1 MKTLNELKQI
11 IKGYF
16 ESHAQINS
24 VYYCDDFDFNAER
37 SIQYPVVNIEYL
49 NSNINDKLMNHIF
62 KVVIADNHY
71 ILIDTLSASWY
82 QSIYNDCRK

>member
-37 SIQYPVVNIEYL
+37 SIQYPVAIRLKNVSTVQTTGDQLSSYL
-49 NSNINDKLMNHIF
+49 
-62 KVVIADNHY
+62 
-71 ILIDTLSASWY
+71 T
-82 QSIYNDCRK
+82 

>member
-24 VYYCDDFDFNAER
+24 VYHCDDFDFNAER
-37 SIQYPVVNIEYL
+37 SIQYPVAIRLKNVSTVQTTGDQLSSYL
-49 NSNINDKLMNHIF
+49 
-62 KVVIADNHY
+62 
-71 ILIDTLSASWY
+71 T
-82 QSIYNDCRK
+82 